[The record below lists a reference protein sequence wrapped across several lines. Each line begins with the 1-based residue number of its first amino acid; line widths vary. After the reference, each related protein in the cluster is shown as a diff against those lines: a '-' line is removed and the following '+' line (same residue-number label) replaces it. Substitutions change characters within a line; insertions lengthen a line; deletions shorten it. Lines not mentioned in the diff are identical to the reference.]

1 MVGSAEQTSHIRKDP
16 RVRQAVVAAPVTG
29 SLVVISWLYLRDT
42 AGTIFFPQ
50 KRTYGGTDRIN
61 GIVFRVWLHISVE
74 GCNMDAATSVLLWD
88 ATEAVVD
95 VSVAGVE
102 IQRSLPDAMGL
113 EGRTKYATRSRIL
126 QGRDPR
132 SIRVLIPVGQ
142 GPDQSVHD
150 VTILDMGKVPEP
162 HVTVLQL
169 AELIHRWPPAVINH
183 MTWRQREIERM
194 RSVAKTELKQN
205 SIKPCT
211 FCGASIK
218 MNMYRHVARFHLQ
231 LAQLWRCPVPWC
243 TIWKGT
249 PQDVM
254 THIVAGHQ
262 VPGEIRRTSLQKLF
276 PPWTVTREQYAESLS
291 PKRSGISNDTPLF
304 SEVGL
309 TLVHHYRVHSAG
321 LPHAMF
327 RGKYLAQ
334 LRLLLL
340 TGDTTPT
347 PERPLGDAS
356 PQVTLVSSKTV
367 DSYAR
372 LRPPSERPPGNAGLR
387 VTQVSGNTEDSCARL
402 RPPSERSLGNTG
414 LRGTHVPD
422 IPDDSRTRLRP
433 PSERPPGNAS
443 PRVTQVSG
451 NTEDSCARL
460 RPPSK
465 RSLGNAGPRG
475 THVPDIPDDS
485 RTRLRP
491 PGRHQ

>member
-1 MVGSAEQTSHIRKDP
+1 MLSHMGQEGPRECQTIPQRKTSDGWRCRDGCATPPGMFSADRILWPLIGCRPRMVGSAGQTSHIRKDP
-16 RVRQAVVAAPVTG
+16 GVRQAVVAEPVTG
-29 SLVVISWLYLRDT
+29 SLVVISWLYIRDT
-42 AGTIFFPQ
+42 VGTIIFPQ
-50 KRTYGGTDRIN
+50 KWAYGGTDRMCGTI
-61 GIVFRVWLHISVE
+61 FRVWLHIGVE
-74 GCNMDAATSVLLWD
+74 GCNMDVATSVLPWD

-102 IQRSLPDAMGL
+102 IQHSLPDAMGL

-126 QGRDPR
+126 RGRDPR

-150 VTILDMGKVPEP
+150 VTILDMGKLPEP

-169 AELIHRWPPAVINH
+169 AELIHKWPPAVINH
-183 MTWRQREIERM
+183 MTWRQRENELM
-194 RSVAKTELKQN
+194 RSVAKTELKHN
-205 SIKPCT
+205 SMKPCT

-218 MNMYRHVARFHLQ
+218 MNMYRHVARCHLQ

-249 PQDVM
+249 PQDM
-254 THIVAGHQ
+254 
-262 VPGEIRRTSLQKLF
+262 
-276 PPWTVTREQYAESLS
+276 S
-291 PKRSGISNDTPLF
+291 PKRSGISNDALLF

-356 PQVTLVSSKTV
+356 PQVPLVSSKTV

-372 LRPPSERPPGNAGLR
+372 LRPSSERPPGNAGPR
-387 VTQVSGNTEDSCARL
+387 VTQMSSTTEDSCTRLRPSSERPPGNAGPRVTQMSSTTEDSYARLKPSSERPPANAGPRVTQMSSTTEDSCARL
-402 RPPSERSLGNTG
+402 RPS
-414 LRGTHVPD
+414 
-422 IPDDSRTRLRP
+422 
-433 PSERPPGNAS
+433 SERPPGNAH
-443 PRVTQVSG
+443 
-451 NTEDSCARL
+451 E
-460 RPPSK
+460 
-465 RSLGNAGPRG
+465 
-475 THVPDIPDDS
+475 
-485 RTRLRP
+485 
-491 PGRHQ
+491 